1 MGFRGTTSSSFD
13 SSLGGLRGVYGR
25 AEDLMLRA
33 GRTTRSAPP
42 PPRRV
47 CCAAATARRRRGGGT
62 AAARPLGCQMVGQP
76 QPVHAKAEAAPK
88 RAWRV
93 DGGDAMCVYR
103 VRCLMHFCR
112 CFGAAGAALCA
123 VVNGSPRLGHERASS
138 ARLEG
143 WLEEWDQWTYIWT
156 RRIFALVSFMAAS
169 LLLRCSCCSLSGVQD
184 RPYSLFWLSLR
195 RSRTS
200 GRDSKRARLN

>member
-1 MGFRGTTSSSFD
+1 M
-13 SSLGGLRGVYGR
+13 
-25 AEDLMLRA
+25 A
-33 GRTTRSAPP
+33 
-42 PPRRV
+42 
-47 CCAAATARRRRGGGT
+47 CASIVFTL
-62 AAARPLGCQMVGQP
+62 PSCILS
-76 QPVHAKAEAAPK
+76 
-88 RAWRV
+88 
-93 DGGDAMCVYR
+93 
-103 VRCLMHFCR
+103 
-112 CFGAAGAALCA
+112 CFGVAGAAIASA
-123 VVNGSPRLGHERASS
+123 VFLNEPPRLGHERASS